1 MSLSL
6 TVREFFATWLP
17 TALVTSAVP
26 PPAPELG
33 QVFFVFIGG
42 VPIPIVTCLLGALG
56 IALSRPFARRKE
68 AELGWPLFL
77 LVSAIMLIVVQL
89 WIIESRP
96 SWLFAFVVSIG
107 MGFSGYSLIEL
118 FGENVKTFI
127 TDIFTKAQATIGR
140 RPGDDET

>member
-6 TVREFFATWLP
+6 TVREFLSGWVP
-17 TALVTSAVP
+17 ALALTSVAP
-26 PPAPELG
+26 PPAPQLG
-33 QVFFVFIGG
+33 EMFIIVVGG
-42 VPIPIVTCLLGALG
+42 LPVPVITCALGALG

-68 AELGWPLFL
+68 GELGWTLSL

-96 SWLFAFVVSIG
+96 SWLFAFVVSVG

-118 FGENVKTFI
+118 FGNQVKEFVRT
-127 TDIFTKAQATIGR
+127 TFTKARSTIGR
-140 RPGDDET
+140 PPGDQEQ